1 MKTVIRFFFLLILV
15 FTFSCEETGLFVNCS
30 DCVLEEPLKANL
42 EIKVQPFYPA
52 INLVKVFEGN
62 LEDNILF
69 GTYQTNSGTLNIWVP
84 LNKKYTLTA
93 TYSIS
98 GTKYIAVDSAT
109 PRVKYTKN
117 ECDDPCYFVYDR
129 FIDLRLKSY

>member
-1 MKTVIRFFFLLILV
+1 MKNVIRFFFLLILV

-30 DCVLEEPLKANL
+30 DCVFDEPLKANL
-42 EIKVQPFYPA
+42 EIKIQPVYPA

-69 GTYQTNSGTLNIWVP
+69 GTYQANSGTLNIWVP

-98 GTKYIAVDSAT
+98 GPKYIAVDSAT
-109 PRVKYTKN
+109 PGVKYTKN